1 MANRSVIEIEF
12 LGTGTSTGVPLIGC
26 DCAVCSS
33 THPRNKRLRSS
44 VLIRYADQTVLIDS
58 SADLRQQALRSGLKH
73 IDAVVYT
80 HAHLDH
86 VTGFDDLRAFC
97 WQKSHLLPMYASEQ
111 TAQSLQR
118 MFPWAFD
125 TALHSASYVRPEL
138 HLIDQHFN
146 IGPAGWQRLRV
157 EHGNVCTSGF
167 IITHAGCK
175 IAYIPD
181 VKSIDEQD
189 LQHLHSLDCLI
200 IDGLRHRPHPTHMHV
215 EAALQLINTLQPK
228 QAWLTHLA
236 HELDYCSTQ
245 AELPSSINLA
255 FDTLR
260 VHINKADPGLI

>member
-44 VLIRYADQTVLIDS
+44 IVVRYAERTVLIDS

-97 WQKSHLLPMYASEQ
+97 WQKCHLLPLYASAE

-125 TALHSASYVRPEL
+125 PQLHSASYVRPDL
-138 HLIDQHFN
+138 HIIDERFN
-146 IGPAGWQRLRV
+146 IGEAEWQRIAV

-167 IITHAGCK
+167 IITHQDCK
-175 IAYIPD
+175 LAYIPD
-181 VKSIDEQD
+181 VKSIDERYFAA
-189 LQHLHSLDCLI
+189 LSGLDCLI
-200 IDGLRHRPHPTHMHV
+200 IDGLRQRPHPTHMHL
-215 EAALQLINTLQPK
+215 EASLQLIKQLAPK

-245 AELPSSINLA
+245 AELPDSINLA
-255 FDTLR
+255 FDTLC
-260 VHINKADPGLI
+260 VHINKATQA